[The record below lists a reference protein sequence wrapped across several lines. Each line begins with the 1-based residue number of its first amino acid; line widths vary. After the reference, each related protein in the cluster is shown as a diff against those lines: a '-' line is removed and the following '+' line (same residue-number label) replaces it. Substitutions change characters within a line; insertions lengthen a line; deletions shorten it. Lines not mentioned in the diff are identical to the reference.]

1 MAKFHFVEDYE
12 ALVKNLV
19 ETMPLD
25 EAMSTA
31 VGGHF
36 QLFGDLEKRV
46 LTYAGLRS
54 GMSIIDY
61 GCGSGRLAHALAGK
75 LNVEYL
81 GIDVVDALLQYA
93 ASKSPQDFKFVK
105 HQELNVPVVS
115 DVADMICAFSLF
127 THLLPAESYIY
138 IQDMHRVLKK
148 GGRLVFSFL
157 EFDVPEHWTT
167 FQITVDAQRTN
178 AAPHLNMF
186 LEKSV
191 INHWA
196 NHIGFKII
204 EFINGD
210 VQHFNGD
217 AFGQSVAILQK

>member
-12 ALVKNLV
+12 ALVKQLV

-25 EAMSTA
+25 EAMSVA
-31 VGGHF
+31 VGGDF
-36 QLFGDLEKRV
+36 EVFGDLERRV
-46 LTYAGLRS
+46 LSYAGLRD
-54 GMSIIDY
+54 GMSLIDY
-61 GCGSGRLAHALAGK
+61 GCGSGRLAHALGGK

-81 GIDVVDALLQYA
+81 GIDIVETLLRYA
-93 ASKSPQDFKFVK
+93 ASKSPQGFTFLK

-115 DVADMICAFSLF
+115 NVADMICAFSLF

-138 IQDMHRVLKK
+138 IQDMHRVLKN

-157 EFDVPEHWTT
+157 EYEVPSNWTI
-167 FQITVDAQRTN
+167 FEATVAAQRTN

-191 INHWA
+191 ITHWA
-196 NHIGFKII
+196 NHIGFKVL
-204 EFINGD
+204 EMINGD
-210 VQHFNGD
+210 VGHFDGD
-217 AFGQSVAILQK
+217 ALGQSVAILEK